1 MPSGASFSR
10 KEQQRSRYRQ
20 LGLIGQG
27 QFGRVFCAVHRQT
40 GQLVA
45 LKNLE
50 RERFPT
56 HKFLREL
63 RFLLTLQHENIVTC
77 QALEHTA
84 TGRYL
89 VMDYCEG
96 GTLRSLLNEEQRL
109 HPAQSLKLVADMLA
123 GLEHAHSQG
132 IVHCD
137 IKPENILLSV
147 EQWGWTARI
156 SDFGIARL
164 RQELAESPSGGGN
177 TGSPAYMAPERFYGQ
192 YSPAADLYSVGILLF
207 ELLAGYRP
215 FSGTPT
221 ELMSAHLNRPLVLP
235 DSIPA
240 VFHPLLSKALQKLAG
255 RRFQNAG
262 EMGRSLVQAAAD
274 YGLGDLNWDGRL
286 RPITLPPAL
295 PTVSPVKPR
304 PVLPWRSRFV
314 VALEHPTTALA
325 IAPNPEMPLFQ
336 PFPEIV
342 EAYVAKGDR
351 VTVQPYSTSAQSD
364 PQPANRPRVSV
375 QLPQPIRALQMRPQG
390 CFAIAPQAVY
400 LLDAPPSDTNQP
412 WRYRTV
418 AQIAPHSLVAVEAA
432 GRWLATVSAL
442 QSHSVTTSS
451 ESVADRADGFL
462 TVQQLPNGAIPN
474 GASPLWTAPRPVQLP
489 VLPGQRRQPLHLTA
503 LDGRHLVLVSQI
515 LSGEKPVETWIEVF
529 NRRGDRLGCLTLPV
543 RLRCIIS
550 APDPY
555 RLVAC
560 DVADPNALLMIDLKP
575 FRVMRLG
582 VEIVPK
588 LLAAANWGYVLASAA
603 GELLLLDD
611 LGQRVG
617 RFQAPAPPVAIALFA
632 TTGILLATQTEAQSQ
647 LHLLNLKEMD
657 TDLLF

>member
-1 MPSGASFSR
+1 MTSFSKKKR
-10 KEQQRSRYRQ
+10 QRSRYRQ

-96 GTLRSLLNEEQRL
+96 GTLRSLLDEEHRL

-192 YSPAADLYSVGILLF
+192 YSPAADLYSVGILMF

-215 FSGTPT
+215 FSGTPMD
-221 ELMSAHLNRPLVLP
+221 LMLAHLNRPLVLP

-240 VFHPLLSKALQKLAG
+240 VFHPLLSKALQKLAA
-255 RRFQNAG
+255 RRFASAG
-262 EMGRSLVQAAAD
+262 EMRRSLVQAAAD
-274 YGLGDLNWDGRL
+274 YGLGNLNWDGRVPQGSL
-286 RPITLPPAL
+286 RESRSITISPAL
-295 PTVSPVKPR
+295 PTVSPVQP
-304 PVLPWRSRFV
+304 LDILLWRSRSV
-314 VALEHPTTALA
+314 VTLDHPTTALA
-325 IAPNPEMPLFQ
+325 IAPPQGMSLFQ
-336 PFPEIV
+336 PFPDRVEIYR
-342 EAYVAKGDR
+342 ASGDR
-351 VTVQPYSTSAQSD
+351 VTFQTEPTEAQPSATTEVE
-364 PQPANRPRVSV
+364 PLAAV
-375 QLPQPIRALQMRPQG
+375 QLPQPIQALQVRPQG
-390 CFAIAPQAVY
+390 CFAIADRAIY
-400 LLDAPPSDTNQP
+400 LLNPPLDTVNQS
-412 WRYRTV
+412 WKYQTI
-418 AQIAPHSLVAVEAA
+418 AQAEQDCLVAIEAA
-432 GRWLATVSAL
+432 GRWLAVASAVPSPL
-442 QSHSVTTSS
+442 ATPSPDG
-451 ESVADRADGFL
+451 ENGFL
-462 TVQQLPNGAIPN
+462 TVQPLPNGTP
-474 GASPLWTAPRPVQLP
+474 PFWTTPRPVLLP
-489 VLPGQRRQPLHLTA
+489 NLPGQRRQLLHLAA
-503 LDGRHLVLVSQI
+503 LDGRHLALVSQI
-515 LSGEKPVETWIEVF
+515 LKGEKHLETWIEVF

-543 RLRCIIS
+543 RLSRLIS

-560 DVADPNALLMIDLKP
+560 DAADPNALLMIDLKP
-575 FRVMRLG
+575 FRVVRLG
-582 VEIVPK
+582 VEIAPK

-611 LGQRVG
+611 LGRRVG
-617 RFQAPAPPVAIALFA
+617 RFQAPAPPAAIALFA

-647 LHLLNLKEMD
+647 IHLLDLREMGA
-657 TDLLF
+657 DLLF

>member
-1 MPSGASFSR
+1 M
-10 KEQQRSRYRQ
+10 
-20 LGLIGQG
+20 GLIGQG

-96 GTLRSLLNEEQRL
+96 GTLRSLLDEEQRL

-255 RRFQNAG
+255 RRFQDAG
-262 EMGRSLVQAAAD
+262 EMWRSLVQAAAD
-274 YGLGDLNWDGRL
+274 YGLGDLSWDGRS
-286 RPITLPPAL
+286 RQHSGAISRSITLPPAL
-295 PTVSPVKPR
+295 PTVFPVNPR
-304 PVLPWRSRFV
+304 LVLPWRSRSV
-314 VALEHPTTALA
+314 VSLENSITALA
-325 IAPNPEMPLFQ
+325 IASNPETPLFQ

-342 EAYVAKGDR
+342 ETYVASGDR
-351 VTVQPYSTSAQSD
+351 VTFQPYSTRAQPD
-364 PQPANRPRVSV
+364 PQPAARPSVSV
-375 QLPQPIRALQMRPQG
+375 QLPQPIRALQVRPQG
-390 CFAIAPQAVY
+390 CFAIAAQSVY
-400 LLDAPPSDTNQP
+400 LLNSPPGDTNQP
-412 WRYRTV
+412 WCYRTV
-418 AQIAPHSLVAVEAA
+418 AQIEPDSLVAVEAA
-432 GRWLATVSAL
+432 GRWLAAASAS
-442 QSHSVTTSS
+442 QSNIATPST
-451 ESVADRADGFL
+451 DGADGCL
-462 TVQQLPNGAIPN
+462 TMQPLPNGAT
-474 GASPLWTAPRPVQLP
+474 PLWIAPRPVQLSA
-489 VLPGQRRQPLHLTA
+489 LPGQRRQLLYLAA
-503 LDGRHLVLVSQI
+503 LDGRHLVLVSQM
-515 LSGEKPVETWIEVF
+515 LRGEKHLETWIEVF

-543 RLRCIIS
+543 RLGRIIS

-575 FRVMRLG
+575 FRVVRLG
-582 VEIVPK
+582 VEIAPK
-588 LLAAANWGYVLASAA
+588 LLAAANWGYVLASDA

-617 RFQAPAPPVAIALFA
+617 RFQCPAPPVAIALFA
-632 TTGILLATQTEAQSQ
+632 ASGILLATQTAAQSQ
-647 LHLLNLKEMD
+647 IHFLDLKEMD

>member
-1 MPSGASFSR
+1 MASFSK

-77 QALEHTA
+77 QALEHTP

-96 GTLRSLLNEEQRL
+96 GTLRSLLDEDHRL
-109 HPAQSLKLVADMLA
+109 HPSQSLKLVADMLA

-240 VFHPLLSKALQKLAG
+240 VFHPLLSKALQKLAA

-262 EMGRSLVQAAAD
+262 EMWRSLVQAATD
-274 YGLGDLNWDGRL
+274 YGLGNLNWEGRSHSMT
-286 RPITLPPAL
+286 ISPAL
-295 PTVSPVKPR
+295 PTVYPVKPLNL
-304 PVLPWRSRFV
+304 LPWRSRSAVTFDQ
-314 VALEHPTTALA
+314 PTTALA
-325 IAPNPEMPLFQ
+325 IAPRRGMPLFQ

-342 EAYVAKGDR
+342 EIYRASGDR
-351 VTVQPYSTSAQSD
+351 VTFQSHLTETQPSATVVASLL
-364 PQPANRPRVSV
+364 ASV
-375 QLPQPIRALQMRPQG
+375 QLPQPIRALQVRPQG
-390 CFAIAPQAVY
+390 CFAIAAQAVY
-400 LLDAPPSDTNQP
+400 LLDAPPGDVNQP
-412 WRYRTV
+412 WRSQT
-418 AQIAPHSLVAVEAA
+418 IAEAGSECLVAIEAA
-432 GRWLATVSAL
+432 GRWLAIAASPVEDG
-442 QSHSVTTSS
+442 V
-451 ESVADRADGFL
+451 GFL
-462 TVQQLPNGAIPN
+462 TLRPLPDRATLVVKDS
-474 GASPLWTAPRPVQLP
+474 ASLWTAPNPIPLP
-489 VLPGQRRQPLHLTA
+489 VPTDYRRQLLHLAA

-515 LSGEKPVETWIEVF
+515 LRGKKHVETWLEVF

-543 RLRCIIS
+543 RLGCIIS

-560 DVADPNALLMIDLKP
+560 DANDPNALLIIDLKP
-575 FRVMRLG
+575 FRVVRLG
-582 VEIVPK
+582 VEIAPA
-588 LLAAANWGYVLASAA
+588 LLTAANWGYVLASTA
-603 GELLLLDD
+603 GDLLLLDD
-611 LGQRVG
+611 LGQPVG
-617 RFQAPAPPVAIALFA
+617 RFQGPATPVAIALFA

-657 TDLLF
+657 TNLMF

>member
-1 MPSGASFSR
+1 MASFSKR
-10 KEQQRSRYRQ
+10 EQQRSRYRQ

-56 HKFLREL
+56 HRFLREL

-96 GTLRSLLNEEQRL
+96 GTLRSLLNEDHRL

-147 EQWGWTARI
+147 ERWGWTARI

-235 DSIPA
+235 DSIPD
-240 VFHPLLSKALQKLAG
+240 VFHPLLSKALQKLAA
-255 RRFQNAG
+255 RRFSNAG
-262 EMGRSLVQAAAD
+262 EMWRSLVQATTD
-274 YGLGDLNWDGRL
+274 YGLGNLNWDGQSRSMT
-286 RPITLPPAL
+286 ISPAL
-295 PTVSPVKPR
+295 PTVAPVKPLNL
-304 PVLPWRSRFV
+304 LPWRSRSV
-314 VALEHPTTALA
+314 VTLNQPTSALA
-325 IAPNPEMPLFQ
+325 IAPSRGTPLFQ
-336 PFPEIV
+336 PFPERV
-342 EAYVAKGDR
+342 EIYKASGDR
-351 VTVQPYSTSAQSD
+351 VTFQSHLTEVWPSTLADAD
-364 PQPANRPRVSV
+364 PLAAV
-375 QLPQPIRALQMRPQG
+375 QLPQPIRALQVRPQG
-390 CFAIAPQAVY
+390 CFAIANQAIY
-400 LLDAPPSDTNQP
+400 LLDVPSGDANQP
-412 WRYRTV
+412 WRYQTI
-418 AQIAPHSLVAVEAA
+418 AQTEQDCLVAIEAA
-432 GRWLATVSAL
+432 GRWLAIAL
-442 QSHSVTTSS
+442 PPG
-451 ESVADRADGFL
+451 DGAEGSL
-462 TVQQLPNGAIPN
+462 ALRSLPDEALVQRP
-474 GASPLWTAPRPVQLP
+474 ASLWTAPNPIPLP
-489 VLPGQRRQPLHLTA
+489 VPTDYCRQLLYLA
-503 LDGRHLVLVSQI
+503 VLDGRHLVLVSQI
-515 LSGEKPVETWIEVF
+515 LRGEKYLETWLEVF

-543 RLRCIIS
+543 RLGYITVAS
-550 APDPY
+550 DPY

-560 DVADPNALLMIDLKP
+560 DADDPNALLMIDLKP
-575 FRVMRLG
+575 FRVVRLG
-582 VEIVPK
+582 VEIAPK
-588 LLAAANWGYVLASAA
+588 LLAATSWGYALASAT
-603 GELLLLDD
+603 GDLLLLDD
-611 LGQRVG
+611 LGQPVG
-617 RFQAPAPPVAIALFA
+617 RFQGPASPVAIALFA

-657 TDLLF
+657 TDLMF

>member
-1 MPSGASFSR
+1 MPSGAGFSR

-96 GTLRSLLNEEQRL
+96 GTLRSLLDEEHRL

-137 IKPENILLSV
+137 VKPENILLSV

-164 RQELAESPSGGGN
+164 RQELAESPSGGN

-240 VFHPLLSKALQKLAG
+240 VFHPLLSKALQKLAA
-255 RRFQNAG
+255 RRFRNAG
-262 EMGRSLVQAAAD
+262 EMGRSLVQAATD
-274 YGLGDLNWDGRL
+274 YGLGDLDWGGRS
-286 RPITLPPAL
+286 RSITLPPAL
-295 PTVSPVKPR
+295 PTVFPVNLR
-304 PVLPWRSRFV
+304 PVLPWRSRSV
-314 VALEHPTTALA
+314 VSLENPIAALA
-325 IAPNPEMPLFQ
+325 IAPKSETSLFQ

-342 EAYVAKGDR
+342 DTYRASGDCVTFQRHSTKARSGDSSVAHPG
-351 VTVQPYSTSAQSD
+351 
-364 PQPANRPRVSV
+364 VSV
-375 QLPQPIRALQMRPQG
+375 CLPQPIRALQVRPQG
-390 CFAIAPQAVY
+390 CFAIAAQSVY
-400 LLDAPPSDTNQP
+400 LLSPPIGVENQS
-412 WRYRTV
+412 WHYRAV
-418 AQIAPHSLVAVEAA
+418 AQAEPDSLVAIEPS
-432 GRWLATVSAL
+432 GRWLAIASAL
-442 QSHSVTTSS
+442 QSNIASALQSNIATITS
-451 ESVADRADGFL
+451 ADGADGFL
-462 TVQQLPNGAIPN
+462 TVQPLPNGAT
-474 GASPLWTAPRPVQLP
+474 PLWTAPRPVQLP
-489 VLPGQRRQPLHLTA
+489 VLPRQRRQLLYLAA
-503 LDGRHLVLVSQI
+503 LDGRHLVLVSEMFR
-515 LSGEKPVETWIEVF
+515 GEKHLETWIEVF

-543 RLRCIIS
+543 RLGCIIS

-560 DVADPNALLMIDLKP
+560 DAADPNALLMIDLKP
-575 FRVMRLG
+575 FRVVRLG
-582 VEIVPK
+582 IEIVPK
-588 LLAAANWGYVLASAA
+588 FLAAANWGYVLASEA

-632 TTGILLATQTEAQSQ
+632 ATGLLLATQTQAQSQ
-647 LHLLNLKEMD
+647 IHLLDLKEMD

>member
-1 MPSGASFSR
+1 MASFLR
-10 KEQQRSRYRQ
+10 KEHQRSRYRQ

-96 GTLRSLLNEEQRL
+96 GTLRNLLDEAHRL
-109 HPAQSLKLVADMLA
+109 HLAQSLKLVADMLA
-123 GLEHAHSQG
+123 GLAQAHRQG

-147 EQWGWTARI
+147 ETWGWTARI

-164 RQELAESPSGGGN
+164 RQELAESPSGAGN

-240 VFHPLLSKALQKLAG
+240 VFHPLLSRALQKLAA
-255 RRFQNAG
+255 RRFQDAS
-262 EMGRSLVQAAAD
+262 EMGRSLLQAAAAF
-274 YGLGDLNWDGRL
+274 GLGDLEQGGRSPSVSL
-286 RPITLPPAL
+286 PALLPTLAPVNPLATLPWPPETVATLPAK
-295 PTVSPVKPR
+295 V
-304 PVLPWRSRFV
+304 
-314 VALEHPTTALA
+314 TALA
-325 IAPNPEMPLFQ
+325 IDSSRSNPQLLQ
-336 PFPEIV
+336 PFPGVVQTYI
-342 EAYVAKGDR
+342 ASGNT
-351 VTVQPYSTSAQSD
+351 VTLQSYATSAPVEDFS
-364 PQPANRPRVSV
+364 PSLSV
-375 QLPQPIRALQMRPQG
+375 WLPQPIQSLQVRPQG
-390 CFAIAPQAVY
+390 CLAIAARSVY
-400 LLDAPPSDTNQP
+400 RLPPAAAQP
-412 WRYRTV
+412 
-418 AQIAPHSLVAVEAA
+418 AQLPYQTIAQSEQDCLVAVESA
-432 GRWLATVSAL
+432 GRWLAMAAVSP
-442 QSHSVTTSS
+442 
-451 ESVADRADGFL
+451 DGTDGSL
-462 TVQQLPNGAIPN
+462 TLLTLPDL
-474 GASPLWTAPRPVQLP
+474 ASPSSSTFPVWTAPHPIWLP
-489 VLPGQRRQPLHLTA
+489 FFSGCRRHLLHLEV
-503 LDGRHLVLVSQI
+503 LDARHLVLVSQI
-515 LSGEKPVETWIEVF
+515 FAGGGDASSETWIEVF
-529 NRRGDRLGCLTLPV
+529 NRRGDRLGCLTLPL
-543 RLRCIIS
+543 RLGSII
-550 APDPY
+550 AAADPY
-555 RLVAC
+555 RLVAQ
-560 DVADPNALLMIDLKP
+560 DASDPNALLLIDLKP

-582 VEIVPK
+582 VEIAPT
-588 LLAAANWGYVLASAA
+588 LLAAANWGYLLANEQ
-603 GELLLLDD
+603 GEMLLLDD

-617 RFQAPAPPVAIALFA
+617 RFCCPAALVAIALFA
-632 TTGILLATQTEAQSQ
+632 STGILLATETQNQSQ
-647 LHLLNLKEMD
+647 LHILNLKEMG
-657 TDLLF
+657 TDLLL